1 MSSLMPCSSS
11 LFRRSA
17 YFMAAACLFTLLVG
31 CAKPIAQFT
40 APESADA
47 YGGVT
52 LTNKSEKATAY
63 RWNFGDGKTS
73 EEENPTHRYLKSGDY
88 DIVLTAVDEKG
99 KTDRQTKKISVEAPK
114 RCLILIETP
123 QGNMVA
129 ELYDVTSKHQ
139 DNFIK
144 LVEQNYFDSLLFHRV
159 ISGFMIQ
166 GGDPESRGAAA
177 DARLGGGGPGYTI
190 PAEFVDSLA
199 HVKGA
204 LAAART
210 NNPQMRSSGSQ
221 FYIVDGRPVTEAD
234 LNRQESAHNFRYPT
248 SVREEYLELGG
259 VPFLDQQYTVFGRVI
274 EGLDVIDKIAAAPT
288 SGSDRPRTDVWMK
301 VSLIR

>member
-1 MSSLMPCSSS
+1 MMCSA
-11 LFRRSA
+11 LVFRRSA
-17 YFMAAACLFTLLVG
+17 QFAAAACLFFLLLG
-31 CAKPIAQFT
+31 CAKPIAQFS

-52 LTNKSEKATAY
+52 LTNQSEKATGY
-63 RWNFGDGKTS
+63 RWNFGDGETS

-88 DIVLTAVDEKG
+88 EIVLTAVDEKG

-159 ISGFMIQ
+159 ITGFMIQ
-166 GGDPESRGAAA
+166 GGDPESRSAAA
-177 DARLGGGGPGYTI
+177 DARLGSGGPGYTV

-234 LNRQESAHNFRYPT
+234 LNRQESAQNFRYPT
-248 SVREEYLELGG
+248 SVREEYLEKGG

-274 EGLDVIDKIAAAPT
+274 EGLDVIDQIAALPT
-288 SGSDRPRTDVWMK
+288 NGSDRPRTDVWMK